1 MGIRVSRPPGLQQV
15 TDTRPAVSA
24 ASRLSVPAASP
35 PAPPRC
41 RSEEDAL
48 RVRAAAPAAASLQHR
63 LTAASTLRP
72 APKARA
78 LGHAELTDKRRCQCE
93 DAEAASPAAPLAH
106 LPPQRGPW
114 RPSPRASEP
123 LRASQDH
130 FAQTSRPP
138 NPAGAL
144 PSFSVLGILES

>member
-1 MGIRVSRPPGLQQV
+1 MGIRASRPPGLQQV

-24 ASRLSVPAASP
+24 ALRLSVPAASP

-63 LTAASTLRP
+63 LTAASAPGP
-72 APKARA
+72 APKARV
-78 LGHAELTDKRRCQCE
+78 LDHAELTDKRRGQCE
-93 DAEAASPAAPLAH
+93 GAEAASPAAPLAH
-106 LPPQRGPW
+106 LPPLRGPW
-114 RPSPRASEP
+114 RPGPRASEP
-123 LRASQDH
+123 FRASQDH
-130 FAQTSRPP
+130 FVQTFRPP

-144 PSFSVLGILES
+144 PSFSVLRILET